1 MMSGSK
7 EGYDESRE
15 GKDLALL
22 DNVSRRDVI
31 EQCDCFQLKLSA
43 EIFM

>member
-15 GKDLALL
+15 GKDLDLS
-22 DNVSRRDVI
+22 DNASRRNVI
-31 EQCDCFQLKLSA
+31 E
-43 EIFM
+43 